1 MNKHIH
7 LVLGS
12 THNTKRQEINAQHDV
27 TVVAQAMTMNEAIDF
42 SQQYRPSVVIL
53 DSGTKRESLA
63 ATRQILQS
71 LPGTHVI
78 IIAAEHMDEYLVEA
92 VEAGASGFLPHNIH
106 AGELLSAVR
115 TIAQDKTYFYV

>member
-71 LPGTHVI
+71 LP
-78 IIAAEHMDEYLVEA
+78 AHM
-92 VEAGASGFLPHNIH
+92 S
-106 AGELLSAVR
+106 LLLQQNTWMS
-115 TIAQDKTYFYV
+115 IWLKL